1 MRRNPVAA
9 FVAAVGLCLIV
20 SGVTAGV
27 AKAEVR
33 TVSWVH
39 PTANT
44 DGSPLPLAQ
53 ISRTIVVWG
62 TSSAMTNSKIVTGTA
77 TSTTIDLAPGTW
89 FVGAKTTANNNDS
102 AVSNVVQVVIP
113 QPTPNPPV
121 VTVQAVV
128 AGLNMAP
135 AFKILAD
142 GSRSSVIAG
151 FVPVGTGC
159 GGPVLFT
166 YRKLGYRVVP
176 RETVQW
182 WNPPLADAKSPPP
195 VAAPCA

>member
-1 MRRNPVAA
+1 MRSPIKLAAAVVAA
-9 FVAAVGLCLIV
+9 GLCLLV
-20 SGVTAGV
+20 AGV
-27 AKAEVR
+27 SQAAVR
-33 TVSWVH
+33 TVSWTH

-44 DGSPLPLAQ
+44 DGSGLPVSQ
-53 ISRTIVVWG
+53 ITGTTVVWG
-62 TSSAMTNSKIVTGTA
+62 TSSTAMTSSKFVTGTA
-77 TSTTIDLAPGTW
+77 TSTTLDLAPGTW
-89 FVGAKTTANNNDS
+89 FVGARTTANGNTS

-151 FVPVGTGC
+151 FVKVGTGC

-166 YRKLGYRVVP
+166 YRKLGYRTVP

-182 WNPPLADAKSPPP
+182 WNPPLADVQSPPP